1 MESKE
6 EITKRSAKTLLSLIA
21 LVLAGA
27 EWDTPRALKNVCVFA
42 VDNL

>member
-1 MESKE
+1 MEGKE

-27 EWDTPRALKNVCVFA
+27 EQGTPLGLKNVCVIA